1 LDIKIAL
8 VGNPNTGKSTLF
20 NRLTGLNQKI
30 GNFPG
35 ITVDKKTGFTK
46 LPDGKEAEV
55 IDLPGT
61 YSLYPKSNDESIV
74 FQVLA
79 DKNNSSHP
87 DVIVLIVD
95 ASNLKRNMLL
105 FSQVADLGI
114 PMILALNMTDLS
126 EKQGIYINID
136 KLAARIGVQVV
147 QISARNNIGLDKLK
161 QAINNTN
168 KVATQFT
175 EVDVNF
181 LAPEAINTIKKKL
194 NADNDYYALQVL
206 HQHEQLTYFTAQE
219 QEEIEE
225 IEISNKFESSKVQAA
240 ETIARYKY
248 LSTILSGVVIDK
260 GTANKFSFSDKL
272 DSILTH
278 KIWGFAIFMLIL
290 FVIFNAIFAWSSYPM
305 DWIESGFGW
314 ITNFGHEHLPAGML
328 TDLILDGVIAGLGGI
343 FVFIPQIAI
352 LFAFISILE
361 DTGYMSRVTFMMDKI
376 MSKVGLNGKSVVP
389 MIGGLA
395 CAVPSIMA
403 ARNIE
408 NWKDRMITIMVTP
421 LVSCSA
427 RLPVYTLLIKL
438 IIPYKIIFGIFNMQ
452 GLALMVMYLV
462 SFAAAI
468 LVAWV
473 MKIIIKTKEK
483 SYFIMEL
490 PIYRMPRWKNVL
502 FTVYE
507 KSKTFVLEAGKVI
520 IAISIILWVM
530 ASFGPGNRFE
540 VIDKKFEPRLTA
552 SIKRTDQLKTY
563 LTASKIIPTD
573 SVYIKKIDSAEKF
586 TKHIETLIST
596 EKLENS
602 YVGILGHSIEPI
614 IRPLGYDW
622 KIGIG
627 LITSFAAREA
637 FVGTMA
643 TIYSVD
649 GGDKDDDTI
658 KERMAAS
665 VNPKTNL
672 PVYTFATGIS
682 LMLFYAFAMQ
692 CMSTIAVV
700 YRETKGWKWPII
712 QLAYMT
718 AMAYVAALLAYQLLK

>member
-1 LDIKIAL
+1 MDIKVAL

-46 LPDGKEAEV
+46 LAAHVEAEI

-61 YSLYPKSNDESIV
+61 YSLYPKSSDESIV

-79 DKNNSSHP
+79 DQKNNSHP
-87 DVIVLIVD
+87 DVIVLIAD

-105 FSQVADLGI
+105 YSQVADLGI
-114 PMILALNMTDLS
+114 PMILALNMIDLA
-126 EKQGIYINID
+126 EKQGIKINLD
-136 KLAARIGVQVV
+136 KLSQKLGVQVV
-147 QISARNNIGLDKLK
+147 SISARNNIGIDRLK
-161 QAINNTN
+161 QAIHHTN
-168 KVATQFT
+168 KVATQFQD
-175 EVDVNF
+175 VDVNS
-181 LAPEAINTIKKKL
+181 LAPEAINAIKSKI
-194 NADNDYYALQVL
+194 NSDNDYYALQVL
-206 HQHEQLTYFTAQE
+206 HQHEYLNFFTAQE
-219 QEEIEE
+219 QEEIEQ
-225 IEISNKFESSKVQAA
+225 IEQSHHFESAKVQAA
-240 ETIARYKY
+240 ETVARYQH
-248 LSTILSGVVIDK
+248 LGAILSDVITDN
-260 GTANKFSFSDKL
+260 GTAKKYSFSDRL
-272 DSILTH
+272 DAVLTH
-278 KIWGFAIFMLIL
+278 KVWGFAIFLLIL

-305 DWIESGFGW
+305 DWIESGFGF
-314 ITNFGHEHLPAGML
+314 ITETGHEYLPAGML

-361 DTGYMSRVTFMMDKI
+361 DTGYMARVTFMMDKI

-427 RLPVYTLLIKL
+427 RLPVYILIISL
-438 IIPYKIIFGIFNMQ
+438 IIPSENVLGIFNMQ

-462 SFAAAI
+462 GVVAAV

-473 MKIIIKTKEK
+473 MKFLIKMKER

-490 PIYRMPRWKNVL
+490 PVYRMPRWKNV
-502 FTVYE
+502 FYTMYE
-507 KSKTFVLEAGKVI
+507 KSKTFVIEAGKVI

-530 ASFGPGNRFE
+530 AAFGPGNRFE
-540 VIDKKFEPRLTA
+540 NIDKKYA
-552 SIKRTDQLKTY
+552 SALADT
-563 LTASKIIPTD
+563 
-573 SVYIKKIDSAEKF
+573 
-586 TKHIETLIST
+586 TKNTTHIETLIAT

-602 YVGILGHSIEPI
+602 YVGILGHWIEPA

-649 GGDKDDDTI
+649 GGDEDTSTI
-658 KERMAAS
+658 RERMAAS
-665 VNPKTNL
+665 VNSRTGL

-692 CMSTIAVV
+692 CMSTVAIV
-700 YRETKGWKWPII
+700 YRETKGWKWPVI

-718 AMAYVAALLAYQLLK
+718 AMAYFAALVAYQLLK

>member
-1 LDIKIAL
+1 MDIKVAL

-35 ITVDKKTGFTK
+35 ITVDKKTGFMK
-46 LPDGKEAEV
+46 LANGKGAEV

-61 YSLYPKSNDESIV
+61 YSLYPKSADESIV

-79 DKNNSSHP
+79 DANNNSYP
-87 DVIVLIVD
+87 DVIVLVVD

-105 FSQVADLGI
+105 YSQVADLGI
-114 PMILALNMTDLS
+114 PMVLALNMVDLS
-126 EKQGIYINID
+126 EKQGINID
-136 KLAARIGVQVV
+136 LNKLVQKLGVQVV
-147 QISARNNIGLDKLK
+147 SISARNNIGIDKLK
-161 QAINNTN
+161 NAISNTN
-168 KVATQFT
+168 KIATQFQD
-175 EVDVNF
+175 VDVNI
-181 LAPEAINTIKKKL
+181 LAPAAINAIKSKL
-194 NADNDYYALQVL
+194 NSDNDYYALQVL
-206 HQHEQLTYFTAQE
+206 HQHEYLKFFSEKE

-225 IEISNKFESSKVQAA
+225 IEQSHQFESSKTQAA
-240 ETIARYKY
+240 ETIVRYKY
-248 LSTILSGVVIDK
+248 LSSILADVVSDEGIAK
-260 GTANKFSFSDKL
+260 KFTFSDKL

-278 KIWGFAIFMLIL
+278 KVWGFAIFILIL

-305 DWIESGFGW
+305 EWIEAGFG
-314 ITNFGHEHLPAGML
+314 FV
-328 TDLILDGVIAGLGGI
+328 TDLGHQYLPEGMFTNLLLDGIIAGLGGI

-427 RLPVYTLLIKL
+427 RLPVYILIISL
-438 IIPYKIIFGIFNMQ
+438 IIPSENIFGIFNMQ

-462 SFAAAI
+462 GVIAAV
-468 LVAWV
+468 LVAWI
-473 MKIIIKTKEK
+473 MKFIIKTKERA
-483 SYFIMEL
+483 YFIMEL

-502 FTVYE
+502 YTMYE
-507 KSKTFVLEAGKVI
+507 KSKTFVFEAGKVI
-520 IAISIILWVM
+520 IAISIILWVL
-530 ASFGPGNRFE
+530 ATFGPGSRFDQ
-540 VIDKKFEPRLTA
+540 IDRKYAPALADTTKN
-552 SIKRTDQLKTY
+552 TD
-563 LTASKIIPTD
+563 
-573 SVYIKKIDSAEKF
+573 
-586 TKHIETLIST
+586 HIRTLIAT

-602 YVGILGHSIEPI
+602 YVGILGHWIEPA

-649 GGDKDDDTI
+649 GGDEDTSTI
-658 KERMAAS
+658 RERMSAS
-665 VNPKTNL
+665 VNSRTGL

-692 CMSTIAVV
+692 CMSTVAIV
-700 YRETKGWKWPII
+700 YRETKGWKWPVI
-712 QLAYMT
+712 QLVYMT
-718 AMAYVAALLAYQLLK
+718 VMAYFAALIAYQLLK

>member
-1 LDIKIAL
+1 
-8 VGNPNTGKSTLF
+8 
-20 NRLTGLNQKI
+20 
-30 GNFPG
+30 
-35 ITVDKKTGFTK
+35 
-46 LPDGKEAEV
+46 
-55 IDLPGT
+55 LPGT
-61 YSLYPKSNDESIV
+61 YSLYPKSTDESIV

-79 DKNNSSHP
+79 DKNNNSHP
-87 DVIVLIVD
+87 DVIVLIAD

-105 FSQVADLGI
+105 YSQVADLGI
-114 PMILALNMTDLS
+114 PMILALNMIDLS
-126 EKQGIYINID
+126 TKQGIEINLD
-136 KLAARIGVQVV
+136 KLAEKLGIQVV
-147 QISARNNIGLDKLK
+147 SISARNNIGIDKLK
-161 QAINNTN
+161 QAITNTN
-168 KVATQFT
+168 KIATQFQD
-175 EVDVNF
+175 VDVNF
-181 LAPEAINTIKKKL
+181 LAPAAINAIKSKL
-194 NADNDYYALQVL
+194 NSDNDYYALQVL
-206 HQHEQLTYFTAQE
+206 HQHEHLTFFTEQE
-219 QEEIEE
+219 QEEIEK
-225 IEISNKFESSKVQAA
+225 IEQSHHFESSKIQAA
-240 ETIARYKY
+240 ETIARYKH
-248 LSTILSGVVIDK
+248 LGTILSDVVVDN
-260 GTANKFSFSDKL
+260 GTEKKFSFSDKL

-278 KIWGFAIFMLIL
+278 KVWGFAIFLLIL

-305 DWIESGFGW
+305 DWIEIGFGF
-314 ITNFGHEHLPAGML
+314 ITSLGHEYLPAGML
-328 TDLILDGVIAGLGGI
+328 TDLLLDGVIAGLGGI

-361 DTGYMSRVTFMMDKI
+361 DTGYMARVTFMMDKI

-427 RLPVYTLLIKL
+427 RLPVYILIISL
-438 IIPYKIIFGIFNMQ
+438 IIPSQTVLGVFNLQ

-462 SFAAAI
+462 GIIAAV

-473 MKIIIKTKEK
+473 MKFIIKTKER

-490 PIYRMPRWKNVL
+490 PVYRMPRWKNV
-502 FTVYE
+502 FYTMYE
-507 KSKTFVLEAGKVI
+507 KSKTFVFEAGKVI

-530 ASFGPGNRFE
+530 ASFGPGKRFE
-540 VIDKKFEPRLTA
+540 SIDKKYESALADTTKNTDH
-552 SIKRTDQLKTY
+552 IK
-563 LTASKIIPTD
+563 
-573 SVYIKKIDSAEKF
+573 
-586 TKHIETLIST
+586 TLIAT

-602 YVGILGHSIEPI
+602 YVGILGHWIEPA

-649 GGDKDDDTI
+649 GGDEDTSTI
-658 KERMAAS
+658 RERMSAS
-665 VNPKTNL
+665 VNSRTGL

-692 CMSTIAVV
+692 CMSTVAIV
-700 YRETKGWKWPII
+700 YRETKGWKWPVI

-718 AMAYVAALLAYQLLK
+718 AMAYVAALIAYQLLK

>member
-1 LDIKIAL
+1 LDIKVAL

-35 ITVDKKTGFTK
+35 ITVDKKTGFMK
-46 LPDGKEAEV
+46 MLDGKQAEI

-61 YSLYPKSNDESIV
+61 YSLYPKSSDESIV

-79 DKNNSSHP
+79 DRENSSHP
-87 DVIVLIVD
+87 DVIVLIAD
-95 ASNLKRNMLL
+95 SSNLKRNMLL
-105 FSQVADLGI
+105 YSQVADLGI
-114 PMILALNMTDLS
+114 PIVLALNMIDLA
-126 EKQGIYINID
+126 EKQGISID
-136 KLAARIGVQVV
+136 LNKLSEKLGIQVV
-147 QISARNNIGLDKLK
+147 SISARNNIGIDRLK
-161 QAINNTN
+161 QAIANTT
-168 KVATQFT
+168 KIATQFQD
-175 EVDVNF
+175 VDVNS
-181 LAPEAINTIKKKL
+181 LAPAAIDAIKSKL
-194 NADNDYYALQVL
+194 NSDNDYYALQVL
-206 HQHEQLTYFTAQE
+206 HQHEYLTFFSPQE
-219 QEEIEE
+219 QEEIEH
-225 IEISNKFESSKVQAA
+225 IEQSHHFESSKIQAA
-240 ETIARYKY
+240 ETIVRYQH
-248 LSTILSGVVIDK
+248 LSKILSGVVTDS
-260 GTANKFSFSDKL
+260 GRAQKFSFSDKL
-272 DSILTH
+272 DAILTH
-278 KIWGFAIFMLIL
+278 KVWGFAIFLLIL
-290 FVIFNAIFAWSSYPM
+290 FVIFNAIFAWSAYPM
-305 DWIESGFGW
+305 DWIESGFGF
-314 ITNFGHEHLPAGML
+314 ITELGHKYLPAGML
-328 TDLILDGVIAGLGGI
+328 TDLVLDGIIAGLGGI

-361 DTGYMSRVTFMMDKI
+361 DTGYMARVTFMMDKI

-427 RLPVYTLLIKL
+427 RLPVYILIISL
-438 IIPYKIIFGIFNMQ
+438 IIPSENVLGIFNMQ
-452 GLALMVMYLV
+452 GLALMIMYLV
-462 SFAAAI
+462 GIIAAV

-473 MKIIIKTKEK
+473 MKIIIKTKER

-490 PIYRMPRWKNVL
+490 PIYRMPRWKNV
-502 FTVYE
+502 FYTMYE
-507 KSKTFVLEAGKVI
+507 KSKTFVIEAGKVI

-530 ASFGPGNRFE
+530 ATFGPGDRFE
-540 VIDKKFEPRLTA
+540 NIDKKYEAALADT
-552 SIKRTDQLKTY
+552 TNNT
-563 LTASKIIPTD
+563 T
-573 SVYIKKIDSAEKF
+573 
-586 TKHIETLIST
+586 HIETLIAT

-602 YVGILGHSIEPI
+602 YVGILGHWIEPA

-649 GGDKDDDTI
+649 GGDEDTSTI
-658 KERMAAS
+658 RERMAAS
-665 VNPKTNL
+665 KNTRTNL
-672 PVYTFATGIS
+672 PVYTFATGVS

-692 CMSTIAVV
+692 CMSTVAIV

-712 QLAYMT
+712 QLVYMT
-718 AMAYVAALLAYQLLK
+718 VMAYFAALIAYQLLK